1 MPGLVVS
8 NHNSRTKFDRIP
20 EPFCIVTHLFLF
32 QAGSQAKVQ
41 ESLMGHL
48 YEELVKRKALV
59 EQVNKLQSELSQL
72 GSGKTVP
79 EKSASSSLPS
89 TRIPSSMNT
98 RPTSQTVKAV
108 TTPSTAGVGP
118 VASYAKPLASVTSI
132 FSSSPTH
139 ISKPSVV
146 MSIASGVRS
155 SSLHY
160 SATQPRLFNSYQ
172 PVLRP
177 VVGVP
182 VQMVSYLDKDGK
194 LISPVNKTKQAK
206 QKGGAKKK
214 PRLSQQPSKAVVT
227 VTLPPSPAVLNPQ
240 TLSTVTSP
248 TTPTGCV
255 WQSPSVSRPHQPV
268 MTSPVTPVSASG
280 TGSELKSAVT
290 LVTSPVTPTPV
301 RHVTSD
307 LSSVVPLPAVS
318 VPSSTPQRSSSEVP
332 PMVSFAQN
340 GISYISPLSPLS
352 SMSIPGCPP
361 SSGATPLSSLSAS
374 TEKYLNTFTTQSS
387 VAPKPSFSCATR
399 SPSVSASH
407 QLSYSSRSPFLNTD
421 LSTDHSAGIKLLCD
435 LLNDTLP
442 EQPPPLVATSLAV
455 RYLGTPTSLESASS
469 IPDSSKV
476 EQRRHT
482 DTPPA
487 PSSKNASKSPRTPPI
502 GSAALSQSPG
512 GVSSSVEQTTS
523 VQKTPPNSGTS
534 PASKKRTSPFTI
546 ENLVSSSPE
555 SQLRKSKSCDEAEM
569 GKRHPSPASTSNR
582 SSPKSKNKSPST
594 NFSIAHITRDMNT
607 VNSTSKGNASLVTAA
622 GATHSVPTSVSS
634 VEIRP
639 QPKRTSPPV
648 PRISNPESDG
658 SRVESSDVISLNAVQ
673 SSTGSG
679 AATAMN
685 IQRQRVT
692 APEARVCSPP
702 TEKNSHVHSS
712 LVSNEL
718 SWRCVP
724 SPAPVHGGKTDRP
737 ISSLQAMT
745 TCISGDPQ
753 LSCPSTGCSPSSSK
767 EDQPVSSEVSSTISF
782 ANKISS
788 SASPEHRRD
797 SSSTDNMVASVIS
810 EIPLDMI
817 PLPSG
822 KRPSPDKTTIQTDSA
837 GKKRCSPVPPVPKS
851 TSPDSEVSSL
861 MTNESLPQSPS
872 ISSSV
877 SKAAVLEGQAPVLV
891 DSNPCSAR
899 SPIPVAPSSMLQPQA
914 GVSLPSFGSVFS
926 LAKEEAASS
935 EDSTAR
941 NR

>member
-1 MPGLVVS
+1 
-8 NHNSRTKFDRIP
+8 
-20 EPFCIVTHLFLF
+20 
-32 QAGSQAKVQ
+32 
-41 ESLMGHL
+41 MGHL

-72 GSGKTVP
+72 GSAKTVT

-89 TRIPSSMNT
+89 TIIPSSMNIK
-98 RPTSQTVKAV
+98 PTSQTVKPI
-108 TTPSTAGVGP
+108 TTPCTVGLGP
-118 VASYAKPLASVTSI
+118 VVSYAKPLASVTPI
-132 FSSSPTH
+132 YSSSPTV

-160 SATQPRLFNSYQ
+160 SATQPQLFNSYQ
-172 PVLRP
+172 PVLRS

-194 LISPVNKTKQAK
+194 LISPVQKTKQTK

-214 PRLSQQPSKAVVT
+214 PRVSQQPSKPVVS

-248 TTPTGCV
+248 TTPTGSV

-307 LSSVVPLPAVS
+307 LSSVVPLSAVS
-318 VPSSTPQRSSSEVP
+318 VASSTPQRSSGKVP

-352 SMSIPGCPP
+352 SMSIPGRPP
-361 SSGATPLSSLSAS
+361 SSVGTPLSSLSAS

-387 VAPKPSFSCATR
+387 ATPKPSFSCATR
-399 SPSVSASH
+399 SPPVSVSH

-455 RYLGTPTSLESASS
+455 RSLGTPTSLESASS

-476 EQRRHT
+476 EQRRRT

-502 GSAALSQSPG
+502 GSAAASQSPE

-534 PASKKRTSPFTI
+534 PASRKRTSPFTI

-555 SQLRKSKSCDEAEM
+555 SQLRKSKSCDEVEM

-582 SSPKSKNKSPST
+582 SSPKGKNKSPST

-607 VNSTSKGNASLVTAA
+607 MNSTSKANASLVTAA
-622 GATHSVPTSVSS
+622 AATHSVPTSVSP

-639 QPKRTSPPV
+639 QPRRTSPPV

-658 SRVESSDVISLNAVQ
+658 SRVESSDAISLNAVQ
-673 SSTGSG
+673 SSTGPG
-679 AATAMN
+679 AATVMN

-702 TEKNSHVHSS
+702 TEKNSHVPTEKNSHVHSS
-712 LVSNEL
+712 LVSNEV
-718 SWRCVP
+718 SRKCVT
-724 SPAPVHGGKTDRP
+724 SPAPVQSGKTDRP
-737 ISSLQAMT
+737 ISSHQAMT
-745 TCISGDPQ
+745 AHISADPQ
-753 LSCPSTGCSPSSSK
+753 LSSPSTGCSSSSSK
-767 EDQPVSSEVSSTISF
+767 DDQPVSSEVSSTISF

-788 SASPEHRRD
+788 SVSPERRRD

-899 SPIPVAPSSMLQPQA
+899 SPIPVAPSSLLQPQA

-935 EDSTAR
+935 EDSTAK

>member
-1 MPGLVVS
+1 
-8 NHNSRTKFDRIP
+8 
-20 EPFCIVTHLFLF
+20 
-32 QAGSQAKVQ
+32 
-41 ESLMGHL
+41 MGHL

-59 EQVNKLQSELSQL
+59 EQVNKLQSELNQL
-72 GSGKTVP
+72 GSATAVP
-79 EKSASSSLPS
+79 EKSTSSPLPS
-89 TRIPSSMNT
+89 TIIPSSMNT
-98 RPTSQTVKAV
+98 KPASQTLKTV
-108 TTPSTAGVGP
+108 TTPSATGLGP
-118 VASYAKPLASVTSI
+118 VLSYVKPLASVTPI
-132 FSSSPTH
+132 YSSTPTVV
-139 ISKPSVV
+139 SKPSVV
-146 MSIASGVRS
+146 MSIPSGARS
-155 SSLHY
+155 SSLHF
-160 SATQPRLFNSYQ
+160 SATQPQLFNSYQ
-172 PVLRP
+172 PLLRP

-194 LISPVNKTKQAK
+194 LISPVHKTKQAK

-214 PRLSQQPSKAVVT
+214 PRVSPQPSKPAVS
-227 VTLPPSPAVLNPQ
+227 VTLPPSPTVWNTQ
-240 TLSTVTSP
+240 TLSTATFP
-248 TTPTGCV
+248 TTPTGAV
-255 WQSPSVSRPHQPV
+255 WQSPSVSRPLQPV
-268 MTSPVTPVSASG
+268 ITSPVTPVSASG
-280 TGSELKSAVT
+280 TRSERTSAVT

-307 LSSVVPLPAVS
+307 LSSVVPLSAVS
-318 VPSSTPQRSSSEVP
+318 VPSSSPQRSSSEVP

-352 SMSIPGCPP
+352 SMSIPGRSP
-361 SSGATPLSSLSAS
+361 SSVATPLSSLSAS

-387 VAPKPSFSCATR
+387 VTPKPTFSCATR
-399 SPSVSASH
+399 SPPVSASH

-455 RYLGTPTSLESASS
+455 RSLGTPTSLESASS
-469 IPDSSKV
+469 IPDSFKA
-476 EQRRHT
+476 EQRRHA

-487 PSSKNASKSPRTPPI
+487 PSSKNASKTPRTPPI
-502 GSAALSQSPG
+502 GSAAASQSPG

-546 ENLVSSSPE
+546 ESLVSSSPE
-555 SQLRKSKSCDEAEM
+555 SQLRKSKSSDEIEM

-582 SSPKSKNKSPST
+582 SSPKGKNKSPST

-607 VNSTSKGNASLVTAA
+607 MNSTSKGNTFLVTVPSAS
-622 GATHSVPTSVSS
+622 HSVPTSVSS
-634 VEIRP
+634 VEINQ
-639 QPKRTSPPV
+639 QPRRTSPPL
-648 PRISNPESDG
+648 PRISDPVSGG
-658 SRVESSDVISLNAVQ
+658 SRVESRDVTSLNAVQ
-673 SSTGSG
+673 SSTGPG
-679 AATAMN
+679 TTTGMGT
-685 IQRQRVT
+685 QRQRVT

-702 TEKNSHVHSS
+702 TEKNSDVHSS
-712 LVSNEL
+712 LVSNEVL
-718 SWRCVP
+718 RKCVP
-724 SPAPVHGGKTDRP
+724 SQGNAPVLGGDTDRP

-745 TCISGDPQ
+745 AHISGDP
-753 LSCPSTGCSPSSSK
+753 SAGCSSSSSK

-782 ANKISS
+782 GNKISS
-788 SASPEHRRD
+788 SVSTERRRD
-797 SSSTDNMVASVIS
+797 SSSNDIMAASVLS

-822 KRPSPDKTTIQTDSA
+822 KRPSPEKTSIQTGSA

-861 MTNESLPQSPS
+861 MTNETLPQSPS

-899 SPIPVAPSSMLQPQA
+899 SPIPVVPSSMLQPQP

-926 LAKEEAASS
+926 LLKEEVASS
-935 EDSTAR
+935 EDSSAK